1 MVINYKKL
9 NDNTVFDGYYIP
21 NKTVLLIEFK
31 EPPDSQKW
39 IAKVDTGKSKWMK
52 KAFL

>member
-1 MVINYKKL
+1 MAITLPIKL
-9 NDNTVFDGYYIP
+9 SF
-21 NKTVLLIEFK
+21 LIEFK
-31 EPPDSQKW
+31 EPLGSKKW